1 MDIYFALIGMVLI
14 LPVACCG
21 IRNLEKRKN
30 AILIILEL
38 VKDCIGRSFVFTPSS
53 SGIISSIA
61 ERGNLC
67 YVHTPTFTYRV
78 FFVGCHY

>member
-30 AILIILEL
+30 AILIISILCL
-38 VKDCIGRSFVFTPSS
+38 FLLTALKAPSVGKDIAGYKRVYDSMKYQTWDNYDTTWMEWGLSF
-53 SGIISSIA
+53 
-61 ERGNLC
+61 
-67 YVHTPTFTYRV
+67 
-78 FFVGCHY
+78 